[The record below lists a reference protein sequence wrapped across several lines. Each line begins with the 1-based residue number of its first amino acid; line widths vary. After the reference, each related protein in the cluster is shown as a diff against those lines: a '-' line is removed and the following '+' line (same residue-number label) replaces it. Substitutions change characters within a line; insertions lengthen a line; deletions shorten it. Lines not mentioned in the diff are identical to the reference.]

1 MQSVTKLWN
10 SLKGNATFWGTG
22 ALVMLTVLG
31 VVAGLLYVSPPGQRQ
46 VVFYTNDA
54 ASLRAGEDIR
64 IAGITVG
71 KVKELTL
78 EPDQVKVSAMV
89 DDEVFVGDQSLIQVR
104 MLTVVG
110 GYYVNLVSL
119 GDEPLAS
126 NPIPIERVTMPY
138 NLMSALADATKI
150 TEEVDPRPI
159 RESLDQI
166 QAGIND
172 GNVSAIATIIDAGN
186 ALTATIE
193 RQRGQISN
201 ILNVSDE
208 YLRALNGYSDQL
220 RQMVS
225 KIAILEQTLTVY
237 SKGFAAALS
246 GMGDIGDRFLR
257 PFGEFW
263 VGNRDAFL
271 QKVRDAQDRVRR
283 WADNNSRIIPRLRRV
298 RDKISRMLDAQNA
311 APELLATDF
320 CVPMPGSPC

>member
-1 MQSVTKLWN
+1 MKNLRSN
-10 SLKGNATFWGTG
+10 PTFWGTT
-22 ALVMLTVLG
+22 ALAVLAILA
-31 VVAGLLYVSPPGQRQ
+31 VVAGLLYISPPGQRA
-46 VVFYTNDA
+46 VVFYTDDA
-54 ASLRAGEDIR
+54 ASLRSGEDVR

-71 KVKELTL
+71 KVKELTM
-78 EPDQVKVSAMV
+78 EPEQIKVTALV
-89 DDEVFVGDQSLIQVR
+89 DSEAFVGDQSQIQVR

-119 GDEPLAS
+119 GDKPLGAQT
-126 NPIPIERVTMPY
+126 IPVERVKMPY

-150 TEEVDPRPI
+150 TEEVDPQPI

-172 GNVSAIATIIDAGN
+172 GNVSTLSAIIDAGN

-201 ILNVSDE
+201 ILDVSDE
-208 YLRALNGYSDQL
+208 YLESLNGYSDRL
-220 RQMVS
+220 RHMIS
-225 KIAILEQTLTVY
+225 KVAILEQTLTVY
-237 SKGFAAALS
+237 SKGFAAALT
-246 GMGDIGDRFLR
+246 GMGDIGDRFLK
-257 PFGEFW
+257 PFGQFW
-263 VGNRDAFL
+263 VNNRDAFL

-311 APELLATDF
+311 APELLATNF
-320 CVPMPGSPC
+320 CIPMSGSPC